1 MKTLSTDIKIRAKPE
16 KVWDILTKFS
26 DYQEWN
32 PVMTKIIGE
41 ASLGKKIEVHIHTI
55 KGKNRIYHPI
65 ITKFDINKELR
76 WQGRSFLPGIFEG
89 ERIFE
94 IKEMSSE
101 EISLI
106 HLEVFRGIG
115 VKLMGNRLD
124 EDLQQSFQAMN
135 IALKAR
141 AESTV

>member
-1 MKTLSTDIKIRAKPE
+1 MKTVSTGIKIRAKPE

-26 DYQEWN
+26 DYEEWN
-32 PVMTKIIGE
+32 PVMTRIIGE
-41 ASLGKKIEVHIHTI
+41 ANLGKKIEVHIHTI
-55 KGKNRIYHPI
+55 KGKNRIYRPT

>member
-1 MKTLSTDIKIRAKPE
+1 MKTVSTEIKIRAKPE
-16 KVWDILTKFS
+16 KVWDVLTKFS
-26 DYQEWN
+26 DYEEWN
-32 PVMTKIIGE
+32 PVMTRIIGE
-41 ASLGKKIEVHIHTI
+41 ANLGKKIEVHIHTI
-55 KGKNRIYHPI
+55 KGKNRIYRPT

-94 IKEMSSE
+94 IKEISSE

-115 VKLMGNRLD
+115 VKLLGNRLD
-124 EDLQQSFQAMN
+124 EDLQQSFEAMN

-141 AESTV
+141 AESKV

>member
-1 MKTLSTDIKIRAKPE
+1 LKTVSTVIKIRAKPE

-26 DYQEWN
+26 DYEEWN
-32 PVMTKIIGE
+32 PVMTRIIGE
-41 ASLGKKIEVHIHTI
+41 ANLGKKIEVHIRTI
-55 KGKNRIYHPI
+55 KGKNRIYHPT
-65 ITKFDINKELR
+65 ITKFEINKELR

-94 IKEMSSE
+94 IKEISSE

-115 VKLMGNRLD
+115 VKLFGNRLD
-124 EDLQQSFQAMN
+124 EDLQESFEAMN

-141 AESTV
+141 AESKI

>member
-26 DYQEWN
+26 DYEEWN
-32 PVMTKIIGE
+32 PVMTRIIGE
-41 ASLGKKIEVHIHTI
+41 ANLGKKIEVHIHTI
-55 KGKNRIYHPI
+55 KGKNRIYRPT

>member
-1 MKTLSTDIKIRAKPE
+1 
-16 KVWDILTKFS
+16 
-26 DYQEWN
+26 
-32 PVMTKIIGE
+32 MTRIIGE
-41 ASLGKKIEVHIHTI
+41 AGLGKKIEVHIRTV
-55 KGKNRIYHPI
+55 KGKNRTYHPT

-94 IKEMSSE
+94 IKEISSE

-124 EDLQQSFQAMN
+124 DDLQQSFQAMN
-135 IALKAR
+135 NALKAR
-141 AESTV
+141 AESRV

>member
-1 MKTLSTDIKIRAKPE
+1 MKTLSTGIKIIAKPE

-26 DYQEWN
+26 DYEEWN
-32 PVMTKIIGE
+32 PVMTRIIGE
-41 ASLGKKIEVHIHTI
+41 AGLGKKIEVHIRTI
-55 KGKNRIYHPI
+55 KGKNRTYHPT

-94 IKEMSSE
+94 IKEISSE
-101 EISLI
+101 EISFI

-124 EDLQQSFQAMN
+124 EDLQQSFEAMN

-141 AESTV
+141 AESKV

>member
-1 MKTLSTDIKIRAKPE
+1 LKTLSTDIKIRAKPE

-55 KGKNRIYHPI
+55 KGKNRIYRPT

>member
-1 MKTLSTDIKIRAKPE
+1 MKTVSTGIKIRAKPE

-26 DYQEWN
+26 DYEEWN
-32 PVMTKIIGE
+32 PVMTRIIGE

-55 KGKNRIYHPI
+55 KGKNRIYHPT
-65 ITKFDINKELR
+65 ITKFDINEELR

-94 IKEMSSE
+94 IKEISSE
-101 EISLI
+101 EISFI

-124 EDLQQSFQAMN
+124 EDLQQSFEAMN

-141 AESTV
+141 AESKV

>member
-1 MKTLSTDIKIRAKPE
+1 
-16 KVWDILTKFS
+16 
-26 DYQEWN
+26 
-32 PVMTKIIGE
+32 MTRIIGE

-55 KGKNRIYHPI
+55 KGKNRTYHPTI
-65 ITKFDINKELR
+65 IKFDINKELR

-94 IKEMSSE
+94 IKEISSE

-135 IALKAR
+135 SALKTR
-141 AESTV
+141 AESKV

>member
-26 DYQEWN
+26 DYEEWN
-32 PVMTKIIGE
+32 PVMTRIIGE
-41 ASLGKKIEVHIHTI
+41 ANLGKKIEVHIHTI
-55 KGKNRIYHPI
+55 KGKNRIYRPT

-124 EDLQQSFQAMN
+124 EDLQQTFQAMN

>member
-1 MKTLSTDIKIRAKPE
+1 LKTVSTGIKIRAKPE

-26 DYQEWN
+26 DYEEWN
-32 PVMTKIIGE
+32 PVMTRIIGE
-41 ASLGKKIEVHIHTI
+41 ANLGKKIEVHIRTI
-55 KGKNRIYHPI
+55 KGKNRIYHPT
-65 ITKFDINKELR
+65 ITKFEINKELR

-94 IKEMSSE
+94 IKEISSE

-115 VKLMGNRLD
+115 VKLLGNRLD
-124 EDLQQSFQAMN
+124 EDLQQSLEAMN

-141 AESTV
+141 AESKV

>member
-1 MKTLSTDIKIRAKPE
+1 MKTVSTEIKIRAKPE
-16 KVWDILTKFS
+16 KVWDVLTKFS
-26 DYQEWN
+26 DYEEWN
-32 PVMTKIIGE
+32 PVMTRIIGE
-41 ASLGKKIEVHIHTI
+41 ANLGKKIEVHIRTI
-55 KGKNRIYHPI
+55 KGKNRIYHPT

-76 WQGRSFLPGIFEG
+76 WQGRSFLPGIFKG

-94 IKEMSSE
+94 IKVISSE

-115 VKLMGNRLD
+115 VKLLGNRLD
-124 EDLQQSFQAMN
+124 EDLQQSFEAMN

-141 AESTV
+141 AESKV

>member
-1 MKTLSTDIKIRAKPE
+1 MKTLSTGIKIRAKPE

-26 DYQEWN
+26 DYEEWN
-32 PVMTKIIGE
+32 PVMTRIIGE

-55 KGKNRIYHPI
+55 KGKNRIYRPT

-94 IKEMSSE
+94 IKEISSE

-115 VKLMGNRLD
+115 VKLLGNRLD
-124 EDLQQSFQAMN
+124 EDLQQSFEAMN

-141 AESTV
+141 AESKV

>member
-1 MKTLSTDIKIRAKPE
+1 MKTVSTGIKIRAKPE

-26 DYQEWN
+26 DYEEWN
-32 PVMTKIIGE
+32 PVMTRIIGE
-41 ASLGKKIEVHIHTI
+41 ANLGKKIEVHIHTI
-55 KGKNRIYHPI
+55 KGKNRIYRPT

-94 IKEMSSE
+94 IKEISSE

-115 VKLMGNRLD
+115 VKLLGNRLD
-124 EDLQQSFQAMN
+124 EDLQQSFEAMN

-141 AESTV
+141 AESKV

>member
-1 MKTLSTDIKIRAKPE
+1 MKTVSTGIKIRAKPE
-16 KVWDILTKFS
+16 KVWEILTKFS
-26 DYQEWN
+26 DYEEWN
-32 PVMTKIIGE
+32 PVMIRVIGE
-41 ASLGKKIEVHIHTI
+41 ANLGKKIEVHIRTI
-55 KGKNRIYHPI
+55 KGKNRIYHPT

-94 IKEMSSE
+94 IKEISSE

-115 VKLMGNRLD
+115 VKLLGNRLD
-124 EDLQQSFQAMN
+124 EDLQQSFEAMN

-141 AESTV
+141 AESKV

>member
-1 MKTLSTDIKIRAKPE
+1 MKTVSTEIKIRAKPE
-16 KVWDILTKFS
+16 KVWDVLKKFS
-26 DYQEWN
+26 DYEEWN
-32 PVMTKIIGE
+32 PVMTRIIGE
-41 ASLGKKIEVHIHTI
+41 ANLGKKIEVHIHTV
-55 KGKNRIYHPI
+55 KGKNRIYHPT

-94 IKEMSSE
+94 IKEISSE

-115 VKLMGNRLD
+115 VKLLGNRLD
-124 EDLQQSFQAMN
+124 EDLQQSFEAMN

-141 AESTV
+141 AESKV

>member
-1 MKTLSTDIKIRAKPE
+1 MKTVSTGIKIRAKPE

-26 DYQEWN
+26 DYEEWN
-32 PVMTKIIGE
+32 PVMTRIIGE

-55 KGKNRIYHPI
+55 KGKNRIYHPTI
-65 ITKFDINKELR
+65 IKFDINKELR

-94 IKEMSSE
+94 IKEISSE

-115 VKLMGNRLD
+115 VKLLGNRLD
-124 EDLQQSFQAMN
+124 EDLQQSFEAMN

-141 AESTV
+141 AESKV

>member
-1 MKTLSTDIKIRAKPE
+1 MKTLSTGIKIRAKPE

-26 DYQEWN
+26 DYEEWN
-32 PVMTKIIGE
+32 PVMTRIIGE

-55 KGKNRIYHPI
+55 KGKNRIYRPT

-94 IKEMSSE
+94 IKEISSE
-101 EISLI
+101 EISFI

-124 EDLQQSFQAMN
+124 EDLQQSFEAMN

-141 AESTV
+141 AESKV

>member
-1 MKTLSTDIKIRAKPE
+1 LKTLSTGIKIRAKPE

-26 DYQEWN
+26 DYEEWN
-32 PVMTKIIGE
+32 PVMTRIIGE

-55 KGKNRIYHPI
+55 KGKNRIYHPT

-94 IKEMSSE
+94 IKEVSSE
-101 EISLI
+101 EISFI

-124 EDLQQSFQAMN
+124 EDLQQSFEAMN
-135 IALKAR
+135 IALKDR
-141 AESTV
+141 AESKV

>member
-1 MKTLSTDIKIRAKPE
+1 MKTLSTGIKIRAKPE

-26 DYQEWN
+26 DYEEWN
-32 PVMTKIIGE
+32 PVMTRIIGE
-41 ASLGKKIEVHIHTI
+41 ASLGKKIEVHIRTI
-55 KGKNRIYHPI
+55 KGKNRTYHPT
-65 ITKFDINKELR
+65 ITIFDINKELR

-94 IKEMSSE
+94 IKEISSE
-101 EISLI
+101 EISFI

-124 EDLQQSFQAMN
+124 EDLQQSFEAMN

-141 AESTV
+141 AESKV

>member
-26 DYQEWN
+26 DYQKWN

-55 KGKNRIYHPI
+55 KGKNRIYHPT

-94 IKEMSSE
+94 IKEISSE

-124 EDLQQSFQAMN
+124 EDLRQSFQAMN